1 MSGPPTFREWD
12 SNAYHRLSHPQ
23 LEWGMKVLN
32 KLALRGDE
40 TVLDAG
46 CGTGKLTAE
55 LLARLPKGRVV
66 ALDLSH
72 NMLRLAREHLARQFP
87 GQVSLIEGDVQA
99 LPFAEAFEGIFSTA
113 TFHWAT
119 DHQRLFRGL
128 YRALKPGGWLVA
140 QCGGG
145 PNLSTV
151 RERARV
157 IACCPEFREF
167 FAGWTEP
174 WLYADDETTT
184 QHLRRAGF
192 VEVETNLE
200 HSPAVLSDAEA
211 YKQYL
216 ATVTL
221 HPHMARITDALLRE
235 RFLEEMAR
243 RGAQDDPPFVMD
255 YWRLNIAARRP
266 A

>member
-1 MSGPPTFREWD
+1 MSDPPALREWD
-12 SNAYHRLSHPQ
+12 SEAYHRLSRPQ
-23 LEWGMKVLN
+23 FDWGMKVLN
-32 KLALRGDE
+32 RLRLRGDE

-55 LLARLPKGRVV
+55 LLTRLPKGRVV

-72 NMLRLAREHLARQFP
+72 NMLRLAGDHLAPQFP
-87 GQVSLIEGDVQA
+87 LQVSLVEADVQA
-99 LPFAEAFEGIFSTA
+99 LPFAEVFDGVLSTA

-119 DHQRLFRGL
+119 DHERLFRSL
-128 YRALKPGGWLVA
+128 HRALKPSGWLLA

-145 PNLSTV
+145 PNLAAV
-151 RERARV
+151 RERART
-157 IACCPEFREF
+157 IASCPEFREF

-174 WLYADDETTT
+174 WVYADDATTA
-184 QHLRRAGF
+184 QRLRRAGF
-192 VEVETNLE
+192 VEVEANLE
-200 HSPAVLSDAEA
+200 HSPAVLSDAEE
-211 YKQYL
+211 YKEYL

-221 HPHMARITDALLRE
+221 HPHMARITDDRLRG
-235 RFLEEMAR
+235 RFLEELAR

-255 YWRLNIAARRP
+255 YWRLNVSARRP

>member
-1 MSGPPTFREWD
+1 MSDSPPFREWD
-12 SNAYHRLSHPQ
+12 SEAYHRLSRPQ
-23 LEWGMKVLN
+23 FDWGMKVLDR
-32 KLALRGDE
+32 LALRGDE

-46 CGTGKLTAE
+46 CGTGKLTAQ
-55 LLARLPKGRVV
+55 LLARLPTGRVV

-72 NMLRLAREHLARQFP
+72 NMLCRARDHLVQRLP
-87 GQVSLIEGDVQA
+87 SQVCLVEADVQA
-99 LPFAEAFEGIFSTA
+99 LPFQEAFDGIFSTA

-119 DHQRLFRGL
+119 DHQRLFRSL

-145 PNLSTV
+145 PNLATV
-151 RERARV
+151 RERART
-157 IACCPEFREF
+157 ITSCPEFREF

-174 WLYADDETTT
+174 WLYADDAATA
-184 QHLRRAGF
+184 QLLRRASF
-192 VEVETNLE
+192 IEVETNLE
-200 HSPAVLSDAEA
+200 HSPAVLSDAEE

-221 HPHMARITDALLRE
+221 HPHMARITDAQLRD
-235 RFLEEMAR
+235 RFLQELAR
-243 RGAQDDPPFVMD
+243 RGAQDDPAFVMD
-255 YWRLNIAARRP
+255 YWRLNMSARRP